1 MQSSS
6 SSVWRASS
14 YRIISQR
21 SHSHDRPPSR
31 CRCVARSMSGVRSA
45 CAIWRAP
52 LARSRSASAMRSS
65 STASSPRSRISSASP
80 SSRTLRFMS
89 SWPWRY
95 AQRRRIFAR
104 TTRSG
109 SDSASAS
116 SQSLVASTCRPWK
129 YQTSARRLIA
139 SARAAPGTPRSSA
152 RARIASAYP
161 ASARSMNAPS
171 AAMLARA
178 MPRSGSGVSRLARS
192 YSEIASSEAPRSR
205 ARCPDCSRA
214 AAASSFGP
222 LRRLAEMVR
231 SRVLRARRLGQLE
244 M

>member
-1 MQSSS
+1 M
-6 SSVWRASS
+6 WRASS

-31 CRCVARSMSGVRSA
+31 WRCAPRSMSGLRSA
-45 CAIWRAP
+45 WAIWRAP
-52 LARSRSASAMRSS
+52 LPTRSRSALAMRSS
-65 STASSPRSRISSASP
+65 STASSPRSRISSAST

-89 SWPWRY
+89 SWPCRY

-152 RARIASAYP
+152 RARIASAYR

-178 MPRSGSGVSRLARS
+178 VPRSGSGVSRLARS
-192 YSEIASSEAPRSR
+192 YSETASSEAPRNR
-205 ARCPDCSRA
+205 ACSPDCSRA

-222 LRRLAEMVR
+222 LAASPRWCARASSERAASASRR
-231 SRVLRARRLGQLE
+231 
-244 M
+244 